1 MELNPVTG
9 GSDSIML
16 PRVLVLVLVVT
27 TPALAAAARDGWVP
41 YINDRFGFSFRY
53 PADVF
58 EPERKSERGD
68 GELFVG
74 VGGEAS
80 LLVGAFENSD
90 GHTVASYMSFI
101 RRDSYSKYPVA
112 YAPKGQIWF
121 VLSGETSQNVFYEKV
136 MFSCG
141 GRIINSFALTYPVAA
156 KRVFDPVVEG
166 IENSF
171 RPGQS
176 CNSHA
181 DR

>member
-1 MELNPVTG
+1 
-9 GSDSIML
+9 ML
-16 PRVLVLVLVVT
+16 VRVFALVLVVAM
-27 TPALAAAARDGWVP
+27 PALTAASRDSGWVP
-41 YINDRFGFSFRY
+41 YVNDRFGFSFRY
-53 PADVF
+53 PAAVF

-68 GELFVG
+68 GEIFVG
-74 VGGEAS
+74 AGGEAR

-90 GHTVASYMSFI
+90 RHTVASYMNFI
-101 RRDSYSKYPVA
+101 RRDSYSDYPVS
-112 YAPKGQIWF
+112 YAPRGQTWF
-121 VLSGETSQNVFYEKV
+121 VLSGESSQNVFYEKV

-141 GRIINSFALTYPVAA
+141 GRIINSFALMYPVAA
-156 KRVFDPVVEG
+156 KSVFDPVVEG